1 MIGSCVSFVDPKHST
16 ILRTMNER
24 PDLPAMLHPLMRAL
38 VAAEL
43 PVLRAYDVSMW
54 GYAVLSALDGSP
66 VRTQAAL
73 AEAIGADK
81 TRIIGTLD
89 ELQSAG
95 LITRDPDPADRRV
108 RLLSITEE
116 GRRICRALRDEIQAR
131 EEERVLARLSRSDR
145 EAFLRA
151 VRKLSE
157 LSFDEIAGR

>member
-1 MIGSCVSFVDPKHST
+1 MT
-16 ILRTMNER
+16 ER

-38 VAAEL
+38 FAAEL
-43 PVLRAYDVSMW
+43 PVLRTYGVSMW
-54 GYAVLSALDGSP
+54 GYAVLSALDGNP

-73 AEAIGADK
+73 ADAIGADK

-89 ELQSAG
+89 ELQNAG
-95 LITRDPDPADRRV
+95 LITREPDPADRRV

-116 GRRICRALRDEIQAR
+116 GRRIRRAARDEIQVG

-151 VRKLSE
+151 LRKLSE
-157 LSFDEIAGR
+157 LPYDEITGH